1 MTFLKNHHQPPPIW
15 PRIAWGTAGVTGIAL
30 PLLALVLLANG
41 AAPGV
46 LASLG
51 GTIFAVGLMGVG
63 MIAAAVAGSFSLGI
77 GLALAS
83 VLGLIVLALVLGMPI
98 PLHLASLGFA
108 MLIASLS
115 FAARGA
121 LFARSA
127 MDKGWWIALFVVAG
141 EVAIVATALALPGA
155 LPDWLLALLPAQ
167 WASVAIQTAMT
178 GTGTRAASSALIAL
192 AATAGAT
199 LFVAAMWPRRW
210 PYAVMFTTWLA
221 ASALVFHQ
229 PAPPLPPAAQLASS
243 GARAR

>member
-1 MTFLKNHHQPPPIW
+1 MTFLKHHNQPPPIW
-15 PRIAWGTAGVTGIAL
+15 PRLAWGTAIVTGIVL
-30 PLLALVLLANG
+30 PVLALVLLANG
-41 AAPGV
+41 AAPGA

-51 GTIFAVGLMGVG
+51 GTIFAVGLMGMG
-63 MIAAAVAGSFSLGI
+63 MIAAAVAGSFTLGI
-77 GLALAS
+77 GLALSSAA
-83 VLGLIVLALVLGMPI
+83 GLILLALVLGMPV

-108 MLIASLS
+108 MLVASLS

-167 WASVAIQTAMT
+167 WASVAIQTALT

-192 AATAGAT
+192 FVTAAAT

-221 ASALVFHQ
+221 ASALVMHR
-229 PAPPLPPAAQLASS
+229 PAPPLPPAAELAVS
-243 GARAR
+243 GAQAR